1 MKLTAGVAAAVTA
14 ILLAAPAPAATRPQE
29 VSVQFSAYGPSQL
42 DVLPGEAVLWTNVS
56 QRTHTVTSDTGL
68 FDSGHVLTGG
78 RFEFRFNQAGAYR
91 YHCTIHTSIVGE
103 IDVRR
108 VILGTLPTAA
118 VPVGSRVEFSGR
130 TADPSKRIRI
140 QRSLGGSTFTTI
152 AGARPAAN
160 GTWKALVS
168 AEATGD
174 YRATAGADVSQ
185 TRRLIVGIRRVHIH
199 PTRTGVSVS
208 VTPSAP
214 YARILVEVY
223 LRERFGWW
231 PVSSGH
237 LDYVSEADV
246 RVRRPARVRVVLVDR
261 DGWTP
266 IATSPVVQLGKS

>member
-1 MKLTAGVAAAVTA
+1 MKLTAGAAAAVTA

-42 DVLPGEAVLWTNVS
+42 DALPGEAVLWTNVS

-152 AGARPAAN
+152 AAARPAAN

-185 TRRLIVGIRRVHIH
+185 MRRLIVGIRRVHIH

-246 RVRRPARVRVVLVDR
+246 RVHRPARVRVVLVDR

-266 IATSPVVQLGKS
+266 IATSPVVRLGKS

>member
-160 GTWKALVS
+160 GTWKALVG

-174 YRATAGADVSQ
+174 YRAAAGADVSQ